1 MNIEHIQIGERI
13 RKARLAKKI
22 KQSALDADAELPRS
36 SISKIELGNRE
47 ITTNELIRIARAL
60 GTPVDS
66 LTGNSDG
73 FIYREEIKI
82 VEALRE
88 IPFEDYKRI
97 ISMLEAS
104 VYYTA
109 KDANTNKKD
118 SLLDLVSNLA
128 SFMKNDQRP
137 RPIEKNFNNEKDNK
151 KLKNLH

>member
-13 RKARLAKKI
+13 RKARLAKKM
-22 KQSALDADAELPRS
+22 KQSDLDEDAELPRS
-36 SISKIELGNRE
+36 TISKVELGNRE

-60 GTPVDS
+60 GTPIDS
-66 LTGNSDG
+66 LTGSNDS
-73 FIYREEIKI
+73 FIYSEEIKV

-109 KDANTNKKD
+109 KDVDESKKHQM
-118 SLLDLVSNLA
+118 LDLVSNLA
-128 SFMKNDQRP
+128 TFIKFDQRP
-137 RPIEKNFNNEKDNK
+137 RPIQRNITEKELKKNK
-151 KLKNLH
+151 KLH